1 MNILRWI
8 TKYAL
13 IILIG
18 IWLAFLVAR
27 LEYDAKDLSASVL
40 SITEQDFFEATTW
53 DAGYKKEN
61 QTFEIF
67 LAEQIRN
74 DWPLS
79 VSIMFSPSDFELNL
93 DEITSNC
100 SVEVVNTAPWNVI
113 LNVDWYEKLDF
124 SEWIF
129 QIPYSWEAED
139 ITLEYIKSDKHEFA
153 IWSLDNIE
161 PTDWS
166 H

>member
-18 IWLAFLVAR
+18 IWLAVLVAR

-40 SITEQDFFEATTW
+40 SITEQDFFEATAW
-53 DAGYKKEN
+53 DAWYKKEN

-79 VSIMFSPSDFELNL
+79 VSIMFSPEDFELNL
-93 DEITSNC
+93 EGITANC
-100 SVEVVNTAPWNVI
+100 SVEVVDSTPWNVI
-113 LNVDWYEKLDF
+113 LNVTWYEELDF

-129 QIPYSWEAED
+129 EIPYSGEAED
-139 ITLEYIKSDKHEFA
+139 IILEYIKSEKHEFA

-161 PTDWS
+161 HTDWS